1 MEIEQVF
8 QLAKCEVLRTVTRA
22 GHCIIY
28 ELIFTINQL
37 QGDEMADAMEVMENA
52 GDAMEVM
59 ENVGENLDI
68 PAQQSEFPMQGLSQ
82 QTRLGRVWKKC
93 KHNSDSTC
101 LYDFPIRLVNLHICK
116 SKCYLLKQ
124 CFGSQRS

>member
-28 ELIFTINQL
+28 ELIFIINQL
-37 QGDEMADAMEVMENA
+37 QGDEMA
-52 GDAMEVM
+52 DAMEVM

-101 LYDFPIRLVNLHICK
+101 LYDFPIRLVNLHIYK
-116 SKCYLLKQ
+116 SMCYLLKQ